1 MSELSNIFNNKN
13 PHREP
18 AAAVNS
24 EEFCKVVRSRRSVR
38 RFSKKPIPEKVM
50 RECLELALLA
60 PNSSNLQP
68 WEFYWVRDPQKRK
81 EINAA
86 FLSQPAATTAAEI
99 VVAVAR
105 TGTWRKN
112 SKKMI
117 QVLEQNQALSATHY
131 YKKIVPLAYVIGFFG
146 ILGLFKKI
154 FMFATGLF
162 QPVPREVTSLCELQ
176 IWSVKTTA
184 LACENL
190 MLSLRAFG
198 FDSCP
203 MEGMDSHRLKKIL
216 KLPKDALI
224 VMGISAGERAE
235 DGVYGPQI
243 RFPSSEFIYEV

>member
-1 MSELSNIFNNKN
+1 MSELNNIFNNKN
-13 PHREP
+13 TYREP
-18 AAAVNS
+18 AIPVSS
-24 EEFCKVVRSRRSVR
+24 EEFCKIIRSRRSVR
-38 RFSKKPIPEKVM
+38 RFSQKKIPEQVM

-81 EINAA
+81 EINSA

-99 VVAVAR
+99 LVGVAR
-105 TGTWRKN
+105 TGTWKKN

-117 QVLEQNQALSATHY
+117 QVLEENQAIAATKY
-131 YKKIVPLAYVIGFFG
+131 YKKIVPLAYSIGYFG
-146 ILGLFKKI
+146 ILGFLKRI
-154 FMFATGLF
+154 LMFTMGLF
-162 QPVPREVTSLCELQ
+162 RPTPREVTSQSELK
-176 IWSVKTTA
+176 IWAVKTTA

-203 MEGMDSHRLKKIL
+203 MEGMDSRYIKKIL
-216 KLPKDALI
+216 SLPKDAVV

-235 DGVYGPQI
+235 DGIYGPQI
-243 RFPSSEFIYEV
+243 RFLSSEFIHEV